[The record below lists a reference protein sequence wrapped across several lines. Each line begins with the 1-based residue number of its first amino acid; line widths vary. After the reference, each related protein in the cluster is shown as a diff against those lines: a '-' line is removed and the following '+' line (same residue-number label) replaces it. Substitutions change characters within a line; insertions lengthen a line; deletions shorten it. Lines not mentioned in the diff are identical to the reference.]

1 MMCFLAPT
9 TRAFPPLALH
19 GPASS
24 NAPPPRPVNSF
35 DEALEYWNNWNGRDE
50 RIDGIDLKEYLFH
63 TDNGRYVPQIVR
75 RVPIDVGQLFFVKNR
90 GRDSYRSL
98 TDQYRNEMNRTGLL
112 RELQFINNSQ
122 EDQAAKGMIRIRD
135 GKEESYSI
143 PTKTHSENPSR
154 TVMDNRPALQM
165 NSEDV
170 NDNQPLPDI
179 QPEAQLFPHNE
190 SQPAAAPVKATS
202 LEEGVQLLRTNGFRN
217 IKTPNIDMNCLL
229 FSPTKDMLQQ
239 CVTKVSNEIMLY
251 NMSLRTLWRQ
261 PKLNLWNL
269 EHWDKLP
276 KEIQNEWCGKG
287 MIFAKWQNIQ

>member
-1 MMCFLAPT
+1 MFMNLASEETQIVSHLPFIEVLKERAPRFTHTPPT

-179 QPEAQLFPHNE
+179 QPEAQLFPHNDHQDPVF
-190 SQPAAAPVKATS
+190 SPMVYIAVVQPFMAKVVEQKKTIEE
-202 LEEGVQLLRTNGFRN
+202 LEEKN
-217 IKTPNIDMNCLL
+217 
-229 FSPTKDMLQQ
+229 
-239 CVTKVSNEIMLY
+239 
-251 NMSLRTLWRQ
+251 
-261 PKLNLWNL
+261 
-269 EHWDKLP
+269 
-276 KEIQNEWCGKG
+276 
-287 MIFAKWQNIQ
+287 